1 MTSASAAP
9 KFETVWRPRFPV
21 DLRRTLDPLA
31 RGPYD
36 PCVQR
41 ENSGA
46 YWRATRTPHGPSTT
60 KFSATAEGIA
70 IESFGPGAEWSVAN
84 GPELLGENDDPSGF
98 QPKGKLADLHRRNPG
113 IRITRT
119 KAVYEAALRSVCE
132 QLVTGREA
140 QQSFSRMTKK
150 WGERAPGPRELWLP
164 PAPEVIAELAYF
176 DLRPMGLEMKR
187 SATLRAIGKRAKL
200 IESTIDLSIA
210 DAYKKFLLVEGIGPW
225 TAAEV
230 AVVAWGD
237 ADAVSVGDYHLK
249 NLITFAF
256 TGEARGTDEK
266 MLELLEPYRPHRAR
280 VIKLIFAGG
289 IRAPRFG
296 PRVPIRRF

>member
-1 MTSASAAP
+1 MTNAVST
-9 KFETVWRPRFPV
+9 FQTVWRPKFPV
-21 DLRRTLDPLA
+21 DLARTLDPLA

-36 PCVQR
+36 PCVRR
-41 ENSGA
+41 EKSA
-46 YWRATRTPHGPSTT
+46 TVWRATRTPFGPSSTRFFHT
-60 KFSATAEGIA
+60 NDGIE
-70 IESFGPGAEWSVAN
+70 IESFGPGAEWSVQNA
-84 GPELLGENDDPSGF
+84 PELLGASDDLSGF

-164 PAPEVIAELAYF
+164 PAPEVIAKLAYF

-187 SATLRAIGKRAKL
+187 AGTLRAIGKRAKM
-200 IESTIDLSIA
+200 IETTTDLPLVE
-210 DAYKKFLLVEGIGPW
+210 AYRKFQLVEGVGPW

-249 NLITFAF
+249 NLVTFAF
-256 TGEARGTDEK
+256 TGEPRGTDDR

-280 VIKLIFAGG
+280 VIRLIFAGG

-296 PRVPIRRF
+296 PRVPIRRW

>member
-1 MTSASAAP
+1 MTSPDAN
-9 KFETVWRPRFPV
+9 FRTVWRPKFAL
-21 DLRRTLDPLA
+21 DLRRTIGVLG

-46 YWRATRTPHGPSTT
+46 YWRATRTPQGPSSTRY
-60 KFSATAEGIA
+60 FSTPEGIA
-70 IESFGPGAEWSVAN
+70 IESFGPGAEWSIAN
-84 GPELLGENDDPSGF
+84 APEILGDRDDPTGF
-98 QPKGKLADLHRRNPG
+98 EPKGKLADLHRRFPG

-119 KAVYEAALRSVCE
+119 KAVFEAALRSVCE

-140 QQSFSRMTKK
+140 STSFARITKK
-150 WGERAPGPRELWLP
+150 WGERAPGPLELWLP
-164 PAPEVIAELAYF
+164 PAPETVAKLAYS
-176 DLRPMGLEMKR
+176 DLHPMGLEMKR
-187 SATLRAIGKRAKL
+187 SAALRAIGKRAKL
-200 IESTIDLSIA
+200 IEATTDLPMA
-210 DAYKKFLLVEGIGPW
+210 EAYEKFQLVEGIGPW

-249 NLITFAF
+249 NLVTFAF

-280 VIKLIFAGG
+280 VIRLIYAGG

-296 PRVPIRRF
+296 PRVAIRKP

>member
-1 MTSASAAP
+1 MTNADP
-9 KFETVWRPRFPV
+9 RRRTVWRPRFPV
-21 DLRRTLDPLA
+21 DLASTLGVLA

-46 YWRATRTPHGPSTT
+46 YWRATRTPFGPSSTR
-60 KFSATAEGIA
+60 FSATPDGIE
-70 IESFGPGAEWSVAN
+70 IESFGPGAEWSIAN
-84 GPELLGENDDPSGF
+84 APEILGDRDDPTGF
-98 QPKGKLADLHRRNPG
+98 DPKGKLADLHRRFPG

-119 KAVYEAALRSVCE
+119 KAVYEAALRSVSE

-164 PAPEVIAELAYF
+164 PAPEVVAKLAYF

-187 SATLRAIGKRAKL
+187 SATIRAIAKRAKL
-200 IESTIDLSIA
+200 LEATTDLPIA
-210 DAYKKFLLVEGIGPW
+210 QAYAKFQLVEGIGPW

-280 VIKLIFAGG
+280 VIRLIRAGG

-296 PRVPIRRF
+296 PRVAIRRF

>member
-1 MTSASAAP
+1 MANDAP
-9 KFETVWRPRFPV
+9 AFRTVWRPSFPV
-21 DLRRTLDPLA
+21 DLARTLEPLA
-31 RGPYD
+31 RGPFD

-41 ENSGA
+41 EPSGA
-46 YWRATRTPHGPSTT
+46 YIRASRTPFGPSTT
-60 KFSATAEGIA
+60 RFASTMNGIE

-84 GPELLGENDDPSGF
+84 APELLGANDDPSGF

-140 QQSFSRMTKK
+140 QKSFSRLTKK
-150 WGERAPGPRELWLP
+150 FGERAPGPRELWLP
-164 PAPEVIAELAYF
+164 PAPEMISKLAYF

-187 SATLRAIGKRAKL
+187 AGTLRAIAKRSKML
-200 IESTIDLSIA
+200 ESTTDLPIA
-210 DAYKKFLLVEGIGPW
+210 EAYRRFQLVEGIGPW

-237 ADAVSVGDYHLK
+237 ADAVSVGDYNLK
-249 NLITFAF
+249 NLIAFAF
-256 TGEARGTDEK
+256 TGEPRGTDAQ

-280 VIKLIFAGG
+280 VIRLIYAGG

-296 PRVPIRRF
+296 PRQRLREP

>member
-1 MTSASAAP
+1 M
-9 KFETVWRPRFPV
+9 
-21 DLRRTLDPLA
+21 
-31 RGPYD
+31 
-36 PCVQR
+36 
-41 ENSGA
+41 
-46 YWRATRTPHGPSTT
+46 
-60 KFSATAEGIA
+60 
-70 IESFGPGAEWSVAN
+70 
-84 GPELLGENDDPSGF
+84 LGDYDDPSGF
-98 QPKGKLADLHRRNPG
+98 EPKGKLADLHHRFPG
-113 IRITRT
+113 IRIART

-164 PAPEVIAELAYF
+164 PAPEVIAKLAYF

-187 SATLRAIGKRAKL
+187 AGTVRAIGKRAKI
-200 IESTIDLSIA
+200 IESTIDLPIA
-210 DAYKKFLLVEGIGPW
+210 DAYEKFQLVEGIGPW

-249 NLITFAF
+249 NLVTFAF
-256 TGEARGTDEK
+256 TGAPRGTDEQ

-280 VIKLIFAGG
+280 VIKLIYAGG

-296 PRVPIRRF
+296 PRVSIRRF